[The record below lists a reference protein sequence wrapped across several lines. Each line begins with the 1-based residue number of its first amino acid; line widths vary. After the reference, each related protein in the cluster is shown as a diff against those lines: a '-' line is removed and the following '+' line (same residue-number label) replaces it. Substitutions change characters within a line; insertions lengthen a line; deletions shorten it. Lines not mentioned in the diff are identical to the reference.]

1 MLEPRPIIG
10 IMNALHDAMKAI
22 EEDEPE
28 TALHQLRLAIVEL
41 EEHVP
46 ADELKRLNTDL
57 NLQLTMAG
65 SQLMNR
71 LGH

>member
-1 MLEPRPIIG
+1 
-10 IMNALHDAMKAI
+10 MKAI